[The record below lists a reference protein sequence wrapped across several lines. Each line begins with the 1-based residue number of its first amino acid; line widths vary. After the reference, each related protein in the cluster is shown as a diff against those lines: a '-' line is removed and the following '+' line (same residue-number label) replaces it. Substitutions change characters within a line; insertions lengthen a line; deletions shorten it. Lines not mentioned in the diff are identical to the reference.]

1 MSRLARRSQLRRF
14 VTQGVL
20 PFAALLLVLAV
31 AFFRLQGVGPV
42 TDAARAL
49 NKRFGYPA
57 MMKVAGRRYF
67 FAGII
72 RYKGRRSGREYAAP
86 VWAVPTTDGFLISL
100 PSGEGA
106 DWLKNVRDQGR
117 DLGGRGARGDR
128 AGDRVAFVAAASAA
142 FVRPCGD
149 RAVPEAEEAL
159 GAFLGYGRLRR

>member
-1 MSRLARRSQLRRF
+1 MSRLARRSHLRRF
-14 VTQGVL
+14 VPQGVL

-49 NKRFGYPA
+49 NKRFGNPA

-86 VWAVPTTDGFLISL
+86 VWAGPTTDGFLISL
-100 PSGEGA
+100 PFGEVA
-106 DWLKNVRDQGR
+106 DWLKNVRAAGR
-117 DLGGRGARGDR
+117 VTIETRGETWAVAEPEVVDR
-128 AGDRVAFVAAASAA
+128 ETAWSYLPRRV
-142 FVRPCGD
+142 
-149 RAVPEAEEAL
+149 
-159 GAFLGYGRLRR
+159 